1 MLIVLFRISTT
12 TKEKK
17 KKRWNNSI
25 RVIKSSLIN
34 QFLRVICV
42 TTVAFNGAETFM
54 LMDLYFII
62 DNEKKKISS
71 IRRRCICK
79 LYELISYTLY
89 KRTIHANYFIF
100 YDSRHRAHF
109 TLHVA
114 CQILNLYTTKFWQ
127 RRDV

>member
-62 DNEKKKISS
+62 DNEKKRSV
-71 IRRRCICK
+71 R
-79 LYELISYTLY
+79 
-89 KRTIHANYFIF
+89 
-100 YDSRHRAHF
+100 
-109 TLHVA
+109 
-114 CQILNLYTTKFWQ
+114 
-127 RRDV
+127 